1 MQMSKSELE
10 KAITFLDEDAQDF
23 IAAVGHNLAER
34 RAADVVLNRTMLQVA
49 EFLGAEA
56 ASVFVLDRSTD
67 DLVLTYATGEVRDQV
82 VGLRLESGQGVV
94 GWVVKNGED
103 LIVPYPGLDARFFD
117 GVDERTGFYTRSIL
131 CGPMRANGNTLGAI
145 EVLNKKDGTFNDD
158 DLVVLRAIARLVA
171 RYLFTS
177 GA

>member
-1 MQMSKSELE
+1 MEMSNSELE
-10 KAITFLDEDAQDF
+10 KQITFLDEDAQDF
-23 IAAVGHNLAER
+23 IAAVGHNLAKPQ
-34 RAADVVLNRTMLQVA
+34 AIDVALNRIMLQVA

-56 ASVFVLDRSTD
+56 ASIFVVDRSTD
-67 DLVLTYATGEVRDQV
+67 ELVLTYATGEVHDKI

-94 GWVVKNGED
+94 GWVVKYGED
-103 LIVPYPGLDARFFD
+103 LIVPYPGLDVRFFE
-117 GVDERTGFYTRSIL
+117 GVDERTGFSTRSIL
-131 CGPMRANGNTLGAI
+131 CGPMRANGHTLGAI

-171 RYLFTS
+171 EYLLTT

>member
-1 MQMSKSELE
+1 MEMSSSEPE
-10 KAITFLDEDAQDF
+10 QEITFLDEEAQDF
-23 IAAVGHNLAER
+23 IAAVGHKLAGR
-34 RAADVVLNRTMLQVA
+34 QAVDVILNRVMLQVA

-56 ASVFVLDRSTD
+56 VSIFVVDQSTE
-67 DLVLTYATGEVRDQV
+67 DLVLTYATGEVRDEV

-94 GWVVKNGED
+94 GWVVKYGED

-117 GVDERTGFYTRSIL
+117 SVDERTGFSTRSIL
-131 CGPMRANGNTLGAI
+131 CGPMRANGHTLGAI

-171 RYLFTS
+171 KYLLSTD
-177 GA
+177 A

>member
-1 MQMSKSELE
+1 MEMSNSEPE
-10 KAITFLDEDAQDF
+10 QEITFLDEEAQDF
-23 IAAVGHNLAER
+23 IAAVGHNLAGR
-34 RAADVVLNRTMLQVA
+34 QAVDVILNRIMLQVA

-56 ASVFVLDRSTD
+56 ASIFVVDQSTD
-67 DLVLTYATGEVRDQV
+67 DLVLIYATGEVRDEV

-94 GWVVKNGED
+94 GWVVKYGED
-103 LIVPYPGLDARFFD
+103 LIVPYPGLDVRFFE
-117 GVDERTGFYTRSIL
+117 GVDECTGFSTRSIL
-131 CGPMRANGNTLGAI
+131 CGPMRVNGHTLGAI

-171 RYLFTS
+171 KYLIST